1 MYKDRPISVPFEFPR
16 SSDGRY
22 YSVLTDDGVL
32 KSRRKQLGL
41 TQQEVADLAH
51 IQLSQYQRLEAGEKY
66 LEGTSMK
73 IGLSVCA
80 VLLLD
85 PYDFV
90 RLNVNQPDPSTMKP
104 QEIFDNPIPEDL
116 FLPKRAGRKPL
127 RKEIMTVFVNYKGY
141 SLLIPYD
148 ALNKLGDP
156 SFVEIRWSIPDKRII
171 ILPASNEN
179 EDAFDVPEQKYE
191 YSIFAL
197 PMPITNES
205 PISAMGW
212 GKEAHSLE
220 SRLVYDE
227 DENIA
232 LLIDLNT
239 AIPTGT

>member
-90 RLNVNQPDPSTMKP
+90 RLNDRELCASIT
-104 QEIFDNPIPEDL
+104 
-116 FLPKRAGRKPL
+116 
-127 RKEIMTVFVNYKGY
+127 
-141 SLLIPYD
+141 D
-148 ALNKLGDP
+148 AQ
-156 SFVEIRWSIPDKRII
+156 S
-171 ILPASNEN
+171 
-179 EDAFDVPEQKYE
+179 
-191 YSIFAL
+191 FAL
-197 PMPITNES
+197 ADVAE
-205 PISAMGW
+205 
-212 GKEAHSLE
+212 
-220 SRLVYDE
+220 
-227 DENIA
+227 
-232 LLIDLNT
+232 
-239 AIPTGT
+239 